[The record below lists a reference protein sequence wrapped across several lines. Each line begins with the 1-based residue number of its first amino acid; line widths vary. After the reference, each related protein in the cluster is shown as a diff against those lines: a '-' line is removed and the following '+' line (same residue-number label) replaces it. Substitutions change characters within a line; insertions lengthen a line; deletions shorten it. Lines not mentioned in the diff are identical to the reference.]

1 MIRKQK
7 SDSRGFEK
15 QPVILGT
22 ASQKD
27 IISQSPEQPLW
38 KDNRLI
44 QQETFLEVPLLFSFA
59 YFQLPQSSA
68 MSHRLTN
75 SRNALPPY
83 WRFFCACLLTPWT
96 MEPGRSLQAWISK
109 GNIRDD
115 GYQAGRRLITPLP
128 HAWVGIHIDNQCP
141 WVPLTF
147 FSQKT

>member
-1 MIRKQK
+1 MIQKQK

-27 IISQSPEQPLW
+27 LISQSPEQPLW
-38 KDNRLI
+38 KHNRLI
-44 QQETFLEVPLLFSFA
+44 QQETFLEVPFYFPLLIFSFLSLVPCPTDSPIA
-59 YFQLPQSSA
+59 GMPFPIIGV
-68 MSHRLTN
+68 
-75 SRNALPPY
+75 
-83 WRFFCACLLTPWT
+83 FCACLLTPWT

-115 GYQAGRRLITPLP
+115 AYQACRRLITPLP
-128 HAWVGIHIDNQCP
+128 HAWVGIHIDNRCP
-141 WVPLTF
+141 WVPLIC